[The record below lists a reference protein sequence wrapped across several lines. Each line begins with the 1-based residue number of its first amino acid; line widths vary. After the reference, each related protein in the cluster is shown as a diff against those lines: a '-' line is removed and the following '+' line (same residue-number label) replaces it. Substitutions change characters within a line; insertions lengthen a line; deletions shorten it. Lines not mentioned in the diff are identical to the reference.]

1 MMLIYANRNS
11 TDALKIIELS
21 GDRKTAPRKIA
32 SRKLPPYGFPLKHY
46 HPENCPPPRI
56 LPPEDCLTEDC
67 PTEDFPLQNWSPEYW
82 PPTNSTWKITNWR
95 ILPGRLFRDD
105 FSLKVRCCFFSN
117 LVVSKTFAWFLEIW
131 NISNKIIK
139 RLLKI
144 TENVGNAFSKKVFY
158 S

>member
-1 MMLIYANRNS
+1 MQTVIALMLSRLLNFQVTGKLLPVKLPPENWPP
-11 TDALKIIELS
+11 TDFPWNI
-21 GDRKTAPRKIA
+21 TTRKIA
-32 SRKLPPYGFPLKHY
+32 
-46 HPENCPPPRI
+46 PPPRI

-105 FSLKVRCCFFSN
+105 FSLKARCCFFSN